1 MRGREGGEVRGR
13 DGEGQRE
20 GGYVGGKRSEV
31 RRGSGAT
38 CTITA
43 IPALCMHSYLCV
55 QVPFVHTSLQTI

>member
-1 MRGREGGEVRGR
+1 M

-31 RRGSGAT
+31 RSGSGAT

-43 IPALCMHSYLCV
+43 ILALCMHSYLCV